1 MPQLLTLSRA
11 ARLAGVTR
19 SELQRKLR
27 DGAAEAFEGKIR
39 ISDLVAL
46 YPDIKLDRDP
56 IFDRIERIKQSAR
69 PKSEYSDGWM
79 PDAEVLMTRLKEMN
93 RVLVQTKAA
102 LYGAEQLLRD
112 ILDRLDSVAATTGA
126 GETLL
131 EVRDWLAHRLETAA
145 ARPDARAEL
154 FARDAFYKVLAPSV
168 TIAGSGHEFYVEGRD
183 TILEAALKAGLH
195 LEYGCS
201 SGNCGTCKARV
212 VSGKVK
218 KVRPHDYPLS
228 RHERESGQI
237 LTCSCT
243 AVTDVVLEA
252 IEAREPGDLPQ
263 QSIRARVRKVEHLAP
278 DLALLSLQ
286 TPQTQTLRF
295 MAGQSV
301 ELVDEDGHRASYPL
315 ASCPCDGRHLQ
326 FFIERRAGVTFSAT
340 VFDGSMTD
348 QTVEIHGPAG
358 DFVLQEES
366 EAPALMIAVEDGF
379 GPVKSLVEHALSI
392 DHAESLHLYVVG
404 WGDTV
409 PHVNNLC
416 RAWRDALDN
425 FHATLLPSGATP
437 REVVD
442 QIRSDLLDLGACEVY
457 LAGPGPAVEPLAN
470 LLLEAGRVS
479 ASRIRTLVTP

>member
-19 SELQRKLR
+19 SELQKTLR
-27 DGAAEAFEGKIR
+27 DSGTEAFEGKIR
-39 ISDLVAL
+39 ISDLLAL
-46 YPDIKLDRDP
+46 YPDINPDRDP
-56 IFDRIERIKQSAR
+56 VFERIERIKRNAR
-69 PKSEYSDGWM
+69 PKTEYSDGWM
-79 PDAEVLMTRLKEMN
+79 PDTEVLMTRLKEMN

-112 ILDRLDSVAATTGA
+112 VLARLESLADSSGA
-126 GETLL
+126 SEALRD
-131 EVRDWLAHRLETAA
+131 VHDWLAGRLTTPSTS
-145 ARPDARAEL
+145 PDARAEL

-218 KVRPHDYPLS
+218 QVRPHDYLLS
-228 RHERESGQI
+228 QHERENGYI
-237 LTCSCT
+237 LACSCT
-243 AVTDVVLEA
+243 AVTDVVLDAAEA
-252 IEAREPGDLPQ
+252 HEPSDLPQ
-263 QSIRARVRKVEHLAP
+263 QSLRARVKRIERLAP
-278 DLALLSLQ
+278 ELALLDLQ

-301 ELVDEDGHRASYPL
+301 ELSDENGHRASYPL
-315 ASCPCDGRHLQ
+315 ASCPCDGRNLQ
-326 FFIERRAGVTFSAT
+326 FFVERRAETPFSDA
-340 VFDGSMTD
+340 VLDGSLSG
-348 QTVEIHGPAG
+348 QAIEIHGPVG

-366 EAPALMIAVEDGF
+366 DAPALLIAVMDGF
-379 GPVKSLVEHALSI
+379 APIKSLIEHAISI
-392 DHAESLHLYVVG
+392 DHAESLNLYVLG

-425 FHATLLPSGATP
+425 FHVTLLADKTAPQ
-437 REVVD
+437 RVMEH
-442 QIRSDLLDLGACEVY
+442 IRSDLLDLAACEVY
-457 LAGPGPAVEPLAN
+457 LAGPAGPVEALAT
-470 LLLEAGRVS
+470 LLLQLD
-479 ASRIRTLVTP
+479 RITAPRLHTLVTS